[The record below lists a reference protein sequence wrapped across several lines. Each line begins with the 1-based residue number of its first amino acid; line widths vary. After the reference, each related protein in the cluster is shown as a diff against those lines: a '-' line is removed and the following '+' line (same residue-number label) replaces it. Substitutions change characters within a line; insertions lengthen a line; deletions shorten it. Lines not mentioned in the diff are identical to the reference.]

1 MPCKLTLNPIPLLAN
16 PCCNRVVAS
25 RNRCS
30 PAPWVRLCDDE
41 ISSKNNRWVSRGVA
55 AWRAHTAGRAAT
67 DRRSDWPSAGW
78 REGGDLH
85 IELRWGDS
93 DAARIGTFAKE
104 LVNATR
110 RDLRCYHPVIGAL
123 ANETR
128 RIPIVFALVPDAI
141 GRRFC
146 CEHRASEWQ
155 HHRLCES
162 RPCTGR

>member
-1 MPCKLTLNPIPLLAN
+1 MKG
-16 PCCNRVVAS
+16 R
-25 RNRCS
+25 RN
-30 PAPWVRLCDDE
+30 
-41 ISSKNNRWVSRGVA
+41 
-55 AWRAHTAGRAAT
+55 
-67 DRRSDWPSAGW
+67 
-78 REGGDLH
+78 LH

-104 LVNATR
+104 LVNTR
-110 RDLRCYHPVIGAL
+110 PDAIFGVTTPLIGAL
-123 ANETR
+123 ASETR